1 MARKKKN
8 IFQDARDI
16 FAQGLISVRKLTGFF
31 QTTNRDKRSIKSTQ
45 RAAREL
51 AAGHSDKEVASQLGI
66 SRQKW
71 TALKHRIEKGA
82 AYSPELREVL
92 READQDI
99 KQAPPA
105 IMRGEARGKEPAP
118 AFYVP
123 KENRDKRSI
132 KSTQRAARQLAENR
146 SDKEVASQLG
156 MSRQKW
162 TGLKKKIESGEAYS
176 PELKDQLDNA
186 RLDYTATPQQMEN
199 GVYFF
204 PDMGKLKKVT
214 HVDIIKTFG
223 FLDDALDW
231 WESIVSSDTYIAI
244 TELNGSFHVVGLGRR
259 NQRPYKGKV
268 AKRGGGNRVKQLL
281 DKYPKAGKR

>member
-1 MARKKKN
+1 
-8 IFQDARDI
+8 QDARDI

-105 IMRGEARGKEPAP
+105 IMRGEARGKEPPP
-118 AFYVP
+118 AFYIP
-123 KENRDKRSI
+123 SESRDKRSI
-132 KSTQRAARQLAENR
+132 KS
-146 SDKEVASQLG
+146 
-156 MSRQKW
+156 
-162 TGLKKKIESGEAYS
+162 
-176 PELKDQLDNA
+176 
-186 RLDYTATPQQMEN
+186 
-199 GVYFF
+199 
-204 PDMGKLKKVT
+204 
-214 HVDIIKTFG
+214 
-223 FLDDALDW
+223 
-231 WESIVSSDTYIAI
+231 
-244 TELNGSFHVVGLGRR
+244 
-259 NQRPYKGKV
+259 
-268 AKRGGGNRVKQLL
+268 
-281 DKYPKAGKR
+281 